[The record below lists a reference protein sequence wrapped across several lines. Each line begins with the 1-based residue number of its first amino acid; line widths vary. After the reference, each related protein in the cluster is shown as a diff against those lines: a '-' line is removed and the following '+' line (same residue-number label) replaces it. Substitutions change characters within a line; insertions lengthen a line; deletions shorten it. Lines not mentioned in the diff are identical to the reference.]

1 MNGDTF
7 YLLSFILAAA
17 AATFLTRLL
26 PFAFLGRQRNHPL
39 VQHLG
44 RYLPAGIM
52 ALLVVIFLL
61 RSGNWQAPVLGM
73 DALGPALLVVILHL
87 WKRNAL
93 LSLMAGTLSY
103 MLIQQLVITV

>member
-1 MNGDTF
+1 MASEDF
-7 YLLSFILAAA
+7 YLISFILVAA
-17 AATFLTRLL
+17 AATLTTRLL
-26 PFAFLGRQRNHPL
+26 PFAFLGKQSHHPL

-61 RSGNWQAPVLGM
+61 QSGHWQQPILGL
-73 DALGPALLVVILHL
+73 DALIPAGLVVALHL

-93 LSLMAGTLSY
+93 LSMLAGTACY
-103 MLIQQLVITV
+103 MLIQQSFL